1 MFHDILE
8 RKIAFLAYKKKEFKR
23 TKNWDI
29 FKAVSPW
36 FGSKNSNIFHRF
48 CFSKINQENVF
59 DDILERKNPFLDLKK
74 KELKNLKNWDFFIK
88 KRKIYHLF
96 LFSQIG
102 QEIVFDDVL
111 EKKPYLD
118 YKKKSSKI

>member
-1 MFHDILE
+1 MFSWRLVNGFGQKIEDFPCFYFGKIGQSNVFHDILE

-29 FKAVSPW
+29 FKGVSPW
-36 FGSKNSNIFHRF
+36 FGSKNSN
-48 CFSKINQENVF
+48 
-59 DDILERKNPFLDLKK
+59 
-74 KELKNLKNWDFFIK
+74 
-88 KRKIYHLF
+88 IYHLF

-102 QEIVFDDVL
+102 QEIVFDDIL

-118 YKKKSSKI
+118 YKKK